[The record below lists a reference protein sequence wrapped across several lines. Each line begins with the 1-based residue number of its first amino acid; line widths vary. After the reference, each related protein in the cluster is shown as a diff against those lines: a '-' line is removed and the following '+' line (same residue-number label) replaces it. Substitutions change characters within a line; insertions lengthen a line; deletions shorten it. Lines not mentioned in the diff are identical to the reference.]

1 MRLSVHVSRCI
12 EIKDVVFW
20 RLCTTNPF
28 VLFSSIL
35 FVSCVSWAERLH
47 FLKKTGKSGPILSER
62 ENDILALLELMS
74 VPHIGS
80 QRIRNLVSRFKSAG
94 AALAASPRELVQ
106 INGID
111 KTIARL
117 IKTAIDRK
125 FAETQLELLHQA
137 NARII
142 TFWDKDYPP
151 ALKNIYDPPA
161 VLFVRG
167 SLVNDDE
174 RGVAV
179 VWTRSPSAYGKLMTE
194 KLSRELAQN
203 SITVISG
210 LARGVDTISHRVSL
224 SAAGRTI
231 AVLGS
236 GVDVIYPNE
245 NSSLAESIM
254 ENGALLS
261 EFPMGSKPDAP
272 HFPRRN
278 RLISGIGK
286 GVIVVEAGL
295 KSGALITAHFAAD
308 QGREVFAV
316 PGNINNPKSLG
327 CNSLIQQ
334 GAKLICSI
342 QDVLD
347 ELQFSSTGGN
357 GSKNRLPDV
366 SLSEAEKN
374 LLDILTTEPLHIDQI
389 AKTVGL
395 PTYNALAVLLSLEL
409 KNLVR
414 QIPGKNFVRA

>member
-1 MRLSVHVSRCI
+1 LS
-12 EIKDVVFW
+12 D
-20 RLCTTNPF
+20 
-28 VLFSSIL
+28 
-35 FVSCVSWAERLH
+35 
-47 FLKKTGKSGPILSER
+47 R
-62 ENDILALLELMS
+62 ENNILALLQLMS

-80 QRIRNLVSRFKSAG
+80 QRIRNLISRFKSPG
-94 AALAASPRELVQ
+94 TALAASPRELVQ

-117 IKTAIDRK
+117 IKTGSDKK
-125 FAETQLELLHQA
+125 FADTQIELLHKA
-137 NARII
+137 NARMI
-142 TFWDKDYPP
+142 TFWDKEYPQ

-161 VLFVRG
+161 ALFVRG

-174 RGVAV
+174 RSVAV
-179 VWTRSPSAYGKLMTE
+179 VGTRSPGAYGKLITE

-203 SITVISG
+203 NITVISG
-210 LARGVDTISHRVSL
+210 LARGVDTIAHRASL
-224 SAAGRTI
+224 SGGGRTI

-236 GVDVIYPNE
+236 GVDVIYPDE

-254 ENGALLS
+254 EKGALLS

-316 PGNINNPKSLG
+316 PGNINNPKSHG

-347 ELQFSSTGGN
+347 ELQFSFSGDN
-357 GSKNRLPDV
+357 SAKNRLPDV
-366 SLSEAEKN
+366 SLSEAEKK
-374 LLDILTTEPLHIDQI
+374 LLDILTTEPLHIDRI
-389 AKTVGL
+389 AKAVGW

-409 KNLVR
+409 KNLIR